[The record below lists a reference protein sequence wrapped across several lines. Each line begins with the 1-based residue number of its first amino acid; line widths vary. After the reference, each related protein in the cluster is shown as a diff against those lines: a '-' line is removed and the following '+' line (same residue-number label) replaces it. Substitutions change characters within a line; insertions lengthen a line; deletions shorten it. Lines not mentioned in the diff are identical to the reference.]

1 MEVTCESLSVMAAS
15 LANGG
20 VCPTTGET
28 VLSAESVPNILSL
41 MYTCGMYNYSG
52 QFAFTVGL
60 PAKSGVSGALLLV
73 IPNVMGIGLW
83 SPPLD
88 EIGNSV
94 RGIQF
99 AKLFVDKFNFHQF
112 DSIINCEKKI
122 DPRKANFTDQNSQL
136 SKLLFSSLTG
146 DISAIK
152 RYENFNRN

>member
-1 MEVTCESLSVMAAS
+1 MAAS

-112 DSIINCEKKI
+112 DSMTNCAKKI
-122 DPRKANFTDQNSQL
+122 DPRRANFTDQNYQL
-136 SKLLFSSLTG
+136 SKILFSCLTG
-146 DISAIK
+146 DILSIQ
-152 RYENFNRN
+152 RYETL

>member
-1 MEVTCESLSVMAAS
+1 MAAS

-20 VCPTTGET
+20 VCPTTGEM

-112 DSIINCEKKI
+112 DSMTNCAKKI
-122 DPRKANFTDQNSQL
+122 DPRRANFTDQNYQL
-136 SKLLFSSLTG
+136 SKILFSCLTG
-146 DISAIK
+146 DILSIQ
-152 RYENFNRN
+152 RYENHNKKL

>member
-1 MEVTCESLSVMAAS
+1 MMLKIGLLNFRSNLTSVTDLYFQCCSMEVTCESLSIMAAS

-20 VCPTTGET
+20 ICPTTGEK
-28 VLSAESVPNILSL
+28 VLKPESVPNILSL

-52 QFAFTVGL
+52 EFAFTVGL

-99 AKLFVDKFNFHQF
+99 AKLLVDKFNFHQF
-112 DSIINCEKKI
+112 DSLNNHCEKNI
-122 DPRKANFTDQNSQL
+122 YPRKHS
-136 SKLLFSSLTG
+136 
-146 DISAIK
+146 
-152 RYENFNRN
+152 Y